1 MNRPTAASA
10 GLFVLLVVSVTA
22 GCGTERAVD
31 DTAASASAS
40 YEAQRKAAERKHDR
54 LFRDVAAVCSDRVTT
69 ASPSTAAPEPT
80 DPEARKY
87 AENHAYKQLR
97 PLQGAALCRGQA
109 HAKRITAALEA
120 VHSEADLRS
129 KLTALGYPESTVE
142 VYRTGGSLGFTFSV
156 PEAGPCITG
165 LLTSPVK
172 VEAHGH
178 YMEVGCMEPRGG
190 H

>member
-1 MNRPTAASA
+1 MNRLTAVSA
-10 GLFVLLVVSVTA
+10 GLFVLLVVAVTA
-22 GCGTERAVD
+22 GCGTERTAD
-31 DTAASASAS
+31 DAAASASAS
-40 YEAQRKAAERKHDR
+40 YAAQRKATERKHDR
-54 LFRDVAAVCSDRVTT
+54 LFRDVAAVCSDRVVT

-129 KLTALGYPESTVE
+129 ELTALGYPESIVE

-178 YMEVGCMEPRGG
+178 YMEGGCMEPKGG